1 MLLVTGGGFRWR
13 SQGED
18 YEQLPRYLVARALHR
33 LHAEMREVCLT
44 FRELNGHILFAE
56 WLKRVLGKKL
66 TLSLRCF
73 WMRMWNCSKFG
84 FNV

>member
-33 LHAEMREVCLT
+33 LHAEMREVCASLSGNCMVT
-44 FRELNGHILFAE
+44 FCLPNG
-56 WLKRVLGKKL
+56 
-66 TLSLRCF
+66 
-73 WMRMWNCSKFG
+73 
-84 FNV
+84 